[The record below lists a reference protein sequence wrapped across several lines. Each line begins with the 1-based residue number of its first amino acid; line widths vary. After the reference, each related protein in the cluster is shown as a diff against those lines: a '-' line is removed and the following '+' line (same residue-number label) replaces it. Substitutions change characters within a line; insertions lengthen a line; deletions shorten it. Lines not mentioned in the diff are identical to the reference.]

1 MEELLLLNREGFIP
15 GPNESYEA
23 FMKRVSLTKRLYED
37 GNKFFEKE
45 KPPFKLNDRL
55 KKPDLSWVNPTLL
68 NLFDISACKYPVYFS
83 NEKLNFLQGAATWF
97 LDFEG
102 INVPLLQIRKNLKK
116 GSYLRIYELED
127 VLAHEVVH
135 FARAGFDEK
144 IFEEFLAYSTSS
156 RFIRKVFGPLFDN
169 FKEICWFFGFLSIFL
184 VSQYISIFF
193 ESILFSGLFV
203 FAFLAVFGSTIFYM
217 GRLFF
222 RKKIFN
228 GCLKKLIKIL
238 KDKKLAKAV
247 IFRLTD
253 REIKKFF
260 KMKLEDI
267 KDYVK
272 SEKSL
277 RWKVIFEAYFKKVL

>member
-1 MEELLLLNREGFIP
+1 MEKLLLLNREGFIP
-15 GPNESYEA
+15 GPKESYES
-23 FMKRVSLTKRLYED
+23 FMKRVSLTKKLYED
-37 GNKFFEKE
+37 ANKFFEKE
-45 KPPFKLNDRL
+45 KPPFKLNDKL
-55 KKPDLSWVNPTLL
+55 KKPELSWVNPTLL
-68 NLFDISACKYPVYFS
+68 NLFDISVDKYPVYFS

-102 INVPLLQIRKNLKK
+102 VFVPLLQLRKNLKK
-116 GSYLRIYELED
+116 GTYLKIYELED
-127 VLAHEVVH
+127 VLSHELVH

-156 RFIRKVFGPLFDN
+156 RLLRKIFGPLFDS
-169 FKEICWFFGFLSIFL
+169 FKEICWFLGFLSIFL

-193 ESILFSGLFV
+193 ESIFFSALFV
-203 FAFLAVFGSTIFYM
+203 ISFLGVFGSTFFYM

-228 GCLKKLIKIL
+228 RCFKKLIEIL
-238 KDKKLAKAV
+238 KNKKQAKAV

-253 REIKKFF
+253 REIKRFS
-260 KMKLEDI
+260 KMKLEEI
-267 KDYVK
+267 ERYAK

-277 RWKVIFEAYFKKVL
+277 RWRVIFEAYFKKVF